1 VGRESGLRATAPGAP
16 VMVAYVNHVVVVG
29 AGLAGVRSVEALR
42 ARGFDGR
49 ITLIGQEP
57 HRPYDRPP
65 LSKAVLL
72 GEADS
77 SFVDSDLAALET
89 DFWPGV
95 SAKALREGV
104 VETTEGELGYD
115 GLVIATGAEP
125 IRLPGDGPQHVLR
138 TLDDALELRA
148 RLVPGARVAIIGAGW
163 IGAEVASAARRAGC
177 EVTVIEAG
185 PAPLAHA
192 VGAGIG
198 ARTQPWYGGID
209 LRLNTMVH
217 AVQEGGVELVGGGLV
232 AADVVVTGIGVRPAV
247 EWLADADLDLHNG
260 VVTDERLRTS
270 LPNVVA
276 VGDCAAW
283 WSRRYGRRLRVEHWD
298 TALNAPEVAAATL
311 LGEDEVYDP
320 VPYFWSEQFGHMI
333 QYAGHH
339 PAGERLVYRGEPG
352 GKWSACW
359 LTADDRLAAVLS
371 VDRPR
376 DLVQGRRVIEAG
388 HRLDMER
395 LVNPDV
401 PLRDC
406 VV

>member
-1 VGRESGLRATAPGAP
+1 
-16 VMVAYVNHVVVVG
+16 MVLNVNHVVVAG

-42 ARGFDGR
+42 AKGFDGR
-49 ITLIGQEP
+49 ITLIGQER

-65 LSKAVLL
+65 LSKAVLS
-72 GEADS
+72 GSSDS
-77 SFVDSDLAALET
+77 SFVDADLAMLEV

-95 SAKALREGV
+95 SAKALRPGV

-125 IRLPGDGPQHVLR
+125 ITLPGDGRQHVLR

-148 RLVPGARVAIIGAGW
+148 RLVKGARVVIIGAGW
-163 IGAEVASAARRAGC
+163 IGAEVATAARRAGC

-185 PAPLAHA
+185 PTPLAQA
-192 VGAGIG
+192 VGPEIG
-198 ARTQPWYGGID
+198 ARTQGWYEGID
-209 LRLNTMVH
+209 LRLDTLVGS
-217 AVQEGGVELVGGGLV
+217 VDDGGVTL
-232 AADVVVTGIGVRPAV
+232 ADGSLIEAHVVVTGVGVRPAV
-247 EWLADADLDLHNG
+247 GWLAGSGIDLDNG
-260 VVTDERLRTS
+260 VVTDEHLRTS

-283 WSRRYGRRLRVEHWD
+283 WSRRFETRLRVEHWD
-298 TALNAPEVAAATL
+298 AALNSPEVAAATL
-311 LGEDEVYDP
+311 LGVEAAYDP
-320 VPYFWSEQFGHMI
+320 VPYFWSEQFGHMV

-339 PAGERLVYRGEPG
+339 PAGDRLLYRGELG

-359 LTADDRLAAVLS
+359 LTSEDTLAAVLA

-376 DLVQGRRVIEAG
+376 DLVQGRRIIEAG
-388 HRLDMER
+388 HRVDAER
-395 LVNPDV
+395 LVDPDV
-401 PLRDC
+401 SLRDC

>member
-1 VGRESGLRATAPGAP
+1 
-16 VMVAYVNHVVVVG
+16 MNHVVVAG

-42 ARGFDGR
+42 AKGFDGR
-49 ITLIGQEP
+49 ITLIGQER

-65 LSKAVLL
+65 LSKAVLS
-72 GEADS
+72 GSSDS
-77 SFVDSDLAALET
+77 SFVDADLAMLEV

-95 SAKALREGV
+95 SAKALRPGV

-125 IRLPGDGPQHVLR
+125 ITLPGDGRQHVLR

-148 RLVPGARVAIIGAGW
+148 RLVKGARVVIIGAGW
-163 IGAEVASAARRAGC
+163 IGAEVATAARRAGC

-185 PAPLAHA
+185 PTPLAQA
-192 VGAGIG
+192 VGPEIG
-198 ARTQPWYGGID
+198 ARTQGWYEGID
-209 LRLNTMVH
+209 LRLDTLVGS
-217 AVQEGGVELVGGGLV
+217 VDDGGVTL
-232 AADVVVTGIGVRPAV
+232 ADGSLIEAHVVVTGVGVRPAV
-247 EWLADADLDLHNG
+247 GWLAGSGIDLDNG
-260 VVTDERLRTS
+260 VVTDEHLRTS

-283 WSRRYGRRLRVEHWD
+283 WSRRFETRLRVEHWD
-298 TALNAPEVAAATL
+298 AALNSPEVAAATL
-311 LGEDEVYDP
+311 LGVEAAYDP
-320 VPYFWSEQFGHMI
+320 VPYFWSEQFGHMV

-339 PAGERLVYRGEPG
+339 PAGDRLLYRGELG

-359 LTADDRLAAVLS
+359 LTSEDTLAAVLA

-376 DLVQGRRVIEAG
+376 DLVQGRRIIEAG
-388 HRLDMER
+388 HRVDAER
-395 LVNPDV
+395 LVDPDV
-401 PLRDC
+401 SLRDC

>member
-1 VGRESGLRATAPGAP
+1 
-16 VMVAYVNHVVVVG
+16 MNHVVVAG

-42 ARGFDGR
+42 AKGFDGR
-49 ITLIGQEP
+49 ITLIGQER

-65 LSKAVLL
+65 LSKAVLS
-72 GEADS
+72 GSSDS
-77 SFVDSDLAALET
+77 SFVDADLAVLEV

-95 SAKALREGV
+95 SVKALRPGV

-125 IRLPGDGPQHVLR
+125 ITLPGDGRQHVLR

-148 RLVPGARVAIIGAGW
+148 RLVKGAQVVIIGAGW
-163 IGAEVASAARRAGC
+163 IGAEVATAARRAGC

-185 PAPLAHA
+185 PTPLAQA
-192 VGAGIG
+192 VGPEIG
-198 ARTQPWYGGID
+198 ARTQGWYEGID
-209 LRLNTMVH
+209 LRLNTLVGS
-217 AVQEGGVELVGGGLV
+217 VDDGGVTL
-232 AADVVVTGIGVRPAV
+232 ADGSLIEAHVVVTGVGVRPAV
-247 EWLADADLDLHNG
+247 GWLAGSGIDLDNG
-260 VVTDERLRTS
+260 VVTDEHLRTS

-283 WSRRYGRRLRVEHWD
+283 WSRRFETRLRVEHWD
-298 TALNAPEVAAATL
+298 AALNSPEVAAATL
-311 LGEDEVYDP
+311 LGVEAAYDP
-320 VPYFWSEQFGHMI
+320 VPYFWSEQFGHMV

-339 PAGERLVYRGEPG
+339 PAGDRLLYRGELG

-359 LTADDRLAAVLS
+359 LTSDDTLAAVLA

-376 DLVQGRRVIEAG
+376 DLVQGRRIIEAG
-388 HRLDMER
+388 HRVDAER
-395 LVNPDV
+395 LVDPDV
-401 PLRDC
+401 SLRDC

>member
-1 VGRESGLRATAPGAP
+1 
-16 VMVAYVNHVVVVG
+16 MVIHVNHVVVVG

-42 ARGFDGR
+42 ARGFGGK
-49 ITLIGQEP
+49 ITLIGQER

-65 LSKAVLL
+65 LSKAVLM
-72 GEADS
+72 GETDS
-77 SFVDSDLAALET
+77 SFVGSDLAALET
-89 DFWPGV
+89 DFRPGV
-95 SAKALREGV
+95 TATALRAGA

-115 GLVIATGAEP
+115 GLVIASGADP

-148 RLVPGARVAIIGAGW
+148 LLVPGARVAIIGAGW
-163 IGAEVASAARRAGC
+163 IGAEVATAARRKGC
-177 EVTVIEAG
+177 AVTVIEAG
-185 PAPLAHA
+185 PAPLTQA
-192 VGAGIG
+192 VGAELG
-198 ARTQPWYGGID
+198 ARTLPWYEGID
-209 LRLNTMVH
+209 LRLDTMVSS
-217 AVQEGGVELVGGGLV
+217 VDEGGVTLVGGGTV

-260 VVTDERLRTS
+260 VVTDEHLRTS

-298 TALNAPEVAAATL
+298 TALGAPEVAAATL
-311 LGEDEVYDP
+311 LGEEAVYDP
-320 VPYFWSEQFGHMI
+320 VPYFWSEQFGHMV

-339 PAGERLVYRGEPG
+339 PAGERVIYRGDAT
-352 GKWSACW
+352 GKWSALW
-359 LTADDRLAAVLS
+359 LAADDTLAAVMA

-376 DLVQGRRVIEAG
+376 DLVQGRRIIEAG
-388 HRLDMER
+388 HRLDEER
-395 LVNPDV
+395 LVDPDV

>member
-1 VGRESGLRATAPGAP
+1 
-16 VMVAYVNHVVVVG
+16 MNHVVVVG

-42 ARGFDGR
+42 ARGFAGR
-49 ITLIGQEP
+49 ITLIGQER

-72 GEADS
+72 GDADS
-77 SFVDSDLAALET
+77 SFVDSDLVALEV

-95 SAKALREGV
+95 TAKALRDGV

-125 IRLPGDGPQHVLR
+125 ITLPGDGPQHVLR
-138 TLDDALELRA
+138 TLDDSLELRA
-148 RLVPGARVAIIGAGW
+148 LLVPGARVAVIGAGW
-163 IGAEVASAARRAGC
+163 IGAEVATAARRSGC

-185 PAPLAHA
+185 PAPLSHA
-192 VGAGIG
+192 VGAELG
-198 ARTQPWYGGID
+198 ARTQSWYDGID
-209 LRLNTMVH
+209 LRLDTMV
-217 AVQEGGVELVGGGLV
+217 ASVDEGGVALVGGGFV
-232 AADVVVTGIGVRPAV
+232 DAHVVVTGIGVRPAV

-260 VVTDERLRTS
+260 VVADEHLRTS

-283 WSRRYGRRLRVEHWD
+283 WSRRFGRRLRVEHWD
-298 TALNAPEVAAATL
+298 TALGAPEVAAATL
-311 LGEDEVYDP
+311 LGEEAVYDP
-320 VPYFWSEQFGHMI
+320 VPYFWSEQFGHMV

-339 PAGERLVYRGEPG
+339 PAGERLVHRGEVT

-359 LTADDRLAAVLS
+359 LAADDTLAAVLA

-376 DLVQGRRVIEAG
+376 DLVQGRRIVEAG
-388 HRLDMER
+388 HRLDPER
-395 LVNPDV
+395 LVDPDV

>member
-1 VGRESGLRATAPGAP
+1 MNR
-16 VMVAYVNHVVVVG
+16 VVVVG

-42 ARGFDGR
+42 ARGFGGR
-49 ITLIGQEP
+49 ITLIGQER

-72 GEADS
+72 GSADS
-77 SFVDSDLAALET
+77 SFVDSDLAALEV
-89 DFWPGV
+89 DFRPGV
-95 SAKALREGV
+95 SAKSLREGV

-125 IRLPGDGPQHVLR
+125 IPLPGDGPQHVLR
-138 TLDDALELRA
+138 TLDDSLELRA
-148 RLVPGARVAIIGAGW
+148 RLVPGARVAVIGAGW
-163 IGAEVASAARRAGC
+163 IGAEVATAARRAGC
-177 EVTVIEAG
+177 AVTVVEAG
-185 PAPLAHA
+185 PAPLAQA
-192 VGAGIG
+192 VGAELG
-198 ARTQPWYGGID
+198 ARTESWYDGID
-209 LRLNTMVH
+209 LRLETMV
-217 AVQEGGVELVGGGLV
+217 ASVDEGGVELVGGGFV
-232 AADVVVTGIGVRPAV
+232 EAHVVVAGIGVRPAV
-247 EWLADADLDLHNG
+247 DWLAGADVDLHNG

-270 LPNVVA
+270 LPGVVA

-283 WSRRYGRRLRVEHWD
+283 WSRRYGTRLRVEHWD
-298 TALNAPEVAAATL
+298 TALGAPEVAAATL

-320 VPYFWSEQFGHMI
+320 VPYFWSEQFGHMV

-339 PAGERLVYRGEPG
+339 PAGERLIYRGGPE

-359 LTADDRLAAVLS
+359 LTAEGTLAAVLA

-376 DLVQGRRVIEAG
+376 DLVQGRRIIQAG
-388 HRLDMER
+388 RRLDEER
-395 LVNPDV
+395 LVDPDV